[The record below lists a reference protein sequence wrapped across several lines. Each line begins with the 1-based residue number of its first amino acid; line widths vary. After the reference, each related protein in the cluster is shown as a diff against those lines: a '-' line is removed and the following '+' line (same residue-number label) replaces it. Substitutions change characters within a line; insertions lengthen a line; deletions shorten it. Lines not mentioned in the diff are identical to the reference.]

1 MAGSKVVAPTA
12 QVLGLG
18 AAPARGSA
26 RVMAEAVAVGA
37 AQEWEQELVPV
48 RAKAPVALRR

>member
-18 AAPARGSA
+18 AAPVRGSA
-26 RVMAEAVAVGA
+26 QATVGVVVVAP
-37 AQEWEQELVPV
+37 AQEWERELVPV

>member
-1 MAGSKVVAPTA
+1 LAGSKVVAPTA